1 MRCFSKAER
10 HASDDSQ
17 LNTLA
22 RLQLALL
29 NTLARLQLALLQ
41 VRRYQFVYVA
51 AAGAAGVAPLAPT
64 HMAKAGARRCET
76 WDAKWT

>member
-17 LNTLA
+17 
-22 RLQLALL
+22 L

>member
-10 HASDDSQ
+10 HAASDSQ

-22 RLQLALL
+22 RP
-29 NTLARLQLALLQ
+29 QLALLQ
-41 VRRYQFVYVA
+41 VRWKTHPGHCHFVNVA
-51 AAGAAGVAPLAPT
+51 AAGVAPLAPAD
-64 HMAKAGARRCET
+64 MAKAGARNCES

>member
-29 NTLARLQLALLQ
+29 QARWKTHPGHCH
-41 VRRYQFVYVA
+41 FVYVA
-51 AAGAAGVAPLAPT
+51 AAGVAPLAPAD
-64 HMAKAGARRCET
+64 MAK
-76 WDAKWT
+76 WDAKCT